1 MKALYLILATLLL
14 FSCNNPQ
21 GKIVMSPEEFGV
33 GGFILLGCAIAVFP
47 VTIYLMK
54 RKKKK

>member
-1 MKALYLILATLLL
+1 
-14 FSCNNPQ
+14 
-21 GKIVMSPEEFGV
+21 MSPEEFGV